1 LIYICIP
8 AYNEA
13 ATIGVL
19 LWKIRQVMSEFP
31 RDYELL
37 VLNDESTDQTE
48 DVLAPYLR
56 VLPLTVLRSEKRQG
70 YAASLERLIREA
82 VSSASHPRRD
92 VIVTLQADFS
102 DPPEEIPALI
112 KRIEGGADVVEG
124 TREGLPPAPGP
135 RGLRWTRRIL
145 AWILRRAPLPEGV
158 RDPVSG
164 FRAYRVAVL
173 KKALAESNGSPLL
186 SREGWAANVEL
197 LLAIAPYTRR
207 VEGAELEERQP
218 RKQRETRFRPW
229 DTLVQVWEVAR
240 SRDRRPPP
248 VTTPDAAG

>member
-37 VLNDESTDQTE
+37 VLNDRSTDQTE

-56 VLPLTVLRSEKRQG
+56 VLPLTVLRSEQRQG

-82 VSSASHPRRD
+82 VGRASHPRRD
-92 VIVTLQADFS
+92 VVITLQADFS
-102 DPPEEIPALI
+102 DPPEEIPALL

-124 TREGLPPAPGP
+124 TAEAMGSPAPGL
-135 RGLRWTRRIL
+135 LRWTRRL
-145 AWILRRAPLPEGV
+145 LPWMLRRTPLPEGV
-158 RDPVSG
+158 KDPVCG

-173 KKALAESNGSPLL
+173 KKALSERNGDPLL
-186 SREGWAANVEL
+186 SRDGWAANVEL
-197 LLAIAPYTRR
+197 LLAVAPYTRR
-207 VEGAELEERQP
+207 VEGADIGSRNP
-218 RKQRETRFRPW
+218 RRQRETRFRSW
-229 DTLVQVWEVAR
+229 DTLVQVWEIGR
-240 SRDRRPPP
+240 QKHRRPPP
-248 VTTPDAAG
+248 VASADTAG